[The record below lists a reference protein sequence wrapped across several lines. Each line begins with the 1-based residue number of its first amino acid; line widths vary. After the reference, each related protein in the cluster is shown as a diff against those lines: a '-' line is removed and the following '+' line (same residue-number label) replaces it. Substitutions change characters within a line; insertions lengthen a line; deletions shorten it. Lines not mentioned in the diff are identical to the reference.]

1 MWFTSRQN
9 QGQVIFWT
17 YCEGFWR
24 HVRNCFMSVH
34 SWNSFSVLFHWN
46 GFCILASQCSSA
58 KNIETVVMDSLI
70 MNNLRFYWVSPPIL
84 TFQVYLLDVVLDFT
98 STPVIFSP
106 LFPSRLHHYWKNFC
120 CRITYWVIEQL
131 KFLYVK
137 LRGFSCCRNLGQIWW
152 RRIMLHSLHLFF
164 LLDNLFF
171 NFYWE
176 TISMFFKYC

>member
-70 MNNLRFYWVSPPIL
+70 MNNLRFYWVSPPNFDI
-84 TFQVYLLDVVLDFT
+84 
-98 STPVIFSP
+98 SS
-106 LFPSRLHHYWKNFC
+106 LFIGCCFRLHFYTCHFFPF
-120 CRITYWVIEQL
+120 ISLQVTPLL
-131 KFLYVK
+131 KK
-137 LRGFSCCRNLGQIWW
+137 L
-152 RRIMLHSLHLFF
+152 
-164 LLDNLFF
+164 LLQNYILSDR
-171 NFYWE
+171 
-176 TISMFFKYC
+176 TA